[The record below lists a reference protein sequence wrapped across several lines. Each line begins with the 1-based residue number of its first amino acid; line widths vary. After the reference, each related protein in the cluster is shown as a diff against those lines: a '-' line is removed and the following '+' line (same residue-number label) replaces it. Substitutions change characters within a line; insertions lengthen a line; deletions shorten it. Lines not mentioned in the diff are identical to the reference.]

1 MEMSSSI
8 LWIGPFS
15 GLNFPGAENKCGLK
29 LRELPSGDTVFLL
42 PVHISR
48 FVGGDKA
55 VEETGDRILFLT
67 SLRRRVSAVIVAV
80 RKSFK
85 GDCS

>member
-29 LRELPSGDTVFLL
+29 LREMPSGDTVFFL

-48 FVGGDKA
+48 FVGGTRQLT
-55 VEETGDRILFLT
+55 ETGDRILFLNL
-67 SLRRRVSAVIVAV
+67 SDVGIAL
-80 RKSFK
+80 
-85 GDCS
+85 

>member
-29 LRELPSGDTVFLL
+29 LREMPSGDTVFLL
-42 PVHISR
+42 PVHI
-48 FVGGDKA
+48 FQVCGG
-55 VEETGDRILFLT
+55 GQG
-67 SLRRRVSAVIVAV
+67 S
-80 RKSFK
+80 
-85 GDCS
+85 